1 MIKISYQKKWSNDG
15 TFYNQTITID
25 QKTAVLF
32 NSFVEKILDK
42 DKEEIQKNHII
53 TNEQA
58 KRESYL
64 KRLALGANYTYLTT
78 LDYFMKFYLQTIYE
92 PPKKDKTY
100 ERILNRNTIIF
111 VK

>member
-1 MIKISYQKKWSNDG
+1 MKVSYRKNWSKDG

-25 QKTAVLF
+25 KKTAALF
-32 NSFVEKILDK
+32 NDYVERALQR

-53 TNEQA
+53 TNEQSM
-58 KRESYL
+58 REYYL
-64 KRLALGANYTYLTT
+64 KRLAIGANYTYLTT
-78 LDYFMKFYLQTIYE
+78 LDHFISFYLKAIYE
-92 PPKKDKTY
+92 PPKKDKDF